1 MRRTA
6 LAPAPRPQKRT
17 MARFCPPLPRPLAWA
32 TAARGAAARALS
44 SLSPSR
50 GLIPLKNISDFKD
63 PRVEKS
69 QGQKFRR
76 TDIVAT
82 GKFIGWENQ
91 VSRPR
96 IHKSRDCSASPVP
109 QTTCADC
116 VGSSGDLL
124 PPSPPADCTHALVK
138 PSAAHTNMISAQ
150 NMRTPRKPEMTT
162 VFIWS
167 VSKLPWPTVNKH
179 FLDAGVSEMSFFGQ
193 TRCGWPRRCALR
205 VNEDTASLVQALFS
219 RRRHQPSRPA
229 RTVVCSM
236 RDFEPRLS
244 KRVQKIKLCATW
256 VVVPNF

>member
-1 MRRTA
+1 MLQRGLCSSSQKAKSQTRLRKQPSRRFWHLPSY
-6 LAPAPRPQKRT
+6 LAP
-17 MARFCPPLPRPLAWA
+17 
-32 TAARGAAARALS
+32 G
-44 SLSPSR
+44 
-50 GLIPLKNISDFKD
+50 
-63 PRVEKS
+63 
-69 QGQKFRR
+69 
-76 TDIVAT
+76 
-82 GKFIGWENQ
+82 
-91 VSRPR
+91 
-96 IHKSRDCSASPVP
+96 
-109 QTTCADC
+109 
-116 VGSSGDLL
+116 LL

-150 NMRTPRKPEMTT
+150 NMRTPRKPGMTT

-205 VNEDTASLVQALFS
+205 VNEDTASLVQALFC

-244 KRVQKIKLCATW
+244 QRVQKIKLCATW

>member
-116 VGSSGDLL
+116 VGSSGDLP
-124 PPSPPADCTHALVK
+124 PPSPPAENGAGNLTHVA
-138 PSAAHTNMISAQ
+138 T
-150 NMRTPRKPEMTT
+150 RD
-162 VFIWS
+162 S
-167 VSKLPWPTVNKH
+167 VVETEP
-179 FLDAGVSEMSFFGQ
+179 FVSGS
-193 TRCGWPRRCALR
+193 RCASVWAYAWQQSPFSADLFQSSRSSRFWWIQSARASQSPSYSLR
-205 VNEDTASLVQALFS
+205 SFALELRSVPHRLLPIFGGWFRWKRLAGHWINGAGFLVG
-219 RRRHQPSRPA
+219 
-229 RTVVCSM
+229 
-236 RDFEPRLS
+236 
-244 KRVQKIKLCATW
+244 
-256 VVVPNF
+256 